1 MIEAL
6 AATLSWSVVAVA
18 LVAVLWVL
26 RGKRKTDAELLFAVF
41 CGSVALS
48 ILRPQVDTDP
58 AWLWWLVAVG
68 GCATCNVYWLLARA
82 LFRGD
87 GAVGRTHI
95 AVAGG
100 IAFLIV
106 AYRVASRDPLTASGW
121 LAPTAGSLL
130 TLASSIVLGLAF
142 LEALRGDRALWTRA
156 ERHLRLG
163 FVAVFGGC
171 VLVGTVC
178 AGLAEALPAVAALRP
193 AVNAGCALAIIAYT
207 AWALAQR
214 RLDGS
219 GTPVDASAAAARDL
233 PPIVGAAP
241 DGPRV
246 EDLGLASAIR
256 RLLDDDAIYR
266 EPELKVADLAARLGS
281 AEHKV
286 SRAITQVIGAR
297 NFNQLINQYRIEH
310 ACRLLEDGGEAL
322 SVIEVC
328 HASGFA
334 SLGPFNRA
342 FKARMGCTPSAW
354 RAGRRLGGVQP
365 LARSG

>member
-106 AYRVASRDPLTASGW
+106 AYRVA
-121 LAPTAGSLL
+121 
-130 TLASSIVLGLAF
+130 LAF

-171 VLVGTVC
+171 VMVGTVI

-219 GTPVDASAAAARDL
+219 GTPVDASAAAARTCHPSWARRRMAL
-233 PPIVGAAP
+233 AWKTWASPLQSGGCSTTTRSIASPSSRSP
-241 DGPRV
+241 TSPH
-246 EDLGLASAIR
+246 ASA
-256 RLLDDDAIYR
+256 
-266 EPELKVADLAARLGS
+266 V
-281 AEHKV
+281 
-286 SRAITQVIGAR
+286 
-297 NFNQLINQYRIEH
+297 
-310 ACRLLEDGGEAL
+310 
-322 SVIEVC
+322 
-328 HASGFA
+328 
-334 SLGPFNRA
+334 
-342 FKARMGCTPSAW
+342 PST
-354 RAGRRLGGVQP
+354 R
-365 LARSG
+365 